1 MSRKVINST
10 DKLAPITEY
19 TDNVSSTSRVT
30 PTIIKRKINSR
41 KKLLTRL
48 RHNPNEELKSRVA
61 NLSTEIKHHFYMSKR
76 RRVRKGIILKK
87 AILSVIKLSHRS
99 CFWL

>member
-48 RHNPNEELKSRVA
+48 RLITINKCTHRQV
-61 NLSTEIKHHFYMSKR
+61 KR
-76 RRVRKGIILKK
+76 YT
-87 AILSVIKLSHRS
+87 
-99 CFWL
+99 